1 MIKDLEIKDLDH
13 IIDPNEWLYDGDDLV
28 VLED

>member
-1 MIKDLEIKDLDH
+1 MIKDLDIKELENY
-13 IIDPNEWLYDGDDLV
+13 IDPLEWMYDGDDLV